1 MCSEK
6 LNDCIVV
13 VTRFLTR
20 RCYTVSNPTLLQ
32 PTNAISMYIRSVYRI
47 DVLGNKGGFTVER
60 IKSTK
65 FAFTENDLI
74 CEMVLQVLKIRNIM
88 LTDMVF

>member
-1 MCSEK
+1 M
-6 LNDCIVV
+6 
-13 VTRFLTR
+13 
-20 RCYTVSNPTLLQ
+20 LQ
-32 PTNAISMYIRSVYRI
+32 PTNAIGMYIRSVYRI